1 MSTKNKKNAALEPSP
16 AQDTPPAQPVPEY
29 ITARLLGHEIN
40 KQFLTLSV
48 PDGVGGFSRV
58 RMRVPLR
65 LAHCFKKNAV
75 VRVRRTDDPLVVEPF
90 PSIL

>member
-1 MSTKNKKNAALEPSP
+1 MSTKKQKNAAPEPAL
-16 AQDTPPAQPVPEY
+16 AQDTPTPPAPEY
-29 ITARLLGHEIN
+29 INARLLGHELN

-48 PDGVGGFSRV
+48 PDGSGGFTRA

-65 LAHCFKKNAV
+65 LSHCFKKNAV
-75 VRVRRTDDPLVVEPF
+75 VRVRRTTDPLVVEPF

>member
-1 MSTKNKKNAALEPSP
+1 MSTKKQKNAALEPSP
-16 AQDTPPAQPVPEY
+16 AQDTPPAEPVPEY

-40 KQFLTLSV
+40 KEFLTLSI
-48 PDGVGGFSRV
+48 PDGAGGFSRV
-58 RMRVPLR
+58 RMRVARR

>member
-1 MSTKNKKNAALEPSP
+1 MSTKKQKNAAPEPSL
-16 AQDTPPAQPVPEY
+16 AQDTPTPPAPEY

>member
-1 MSTKNKKNAALEPSP
+1 MSNKKQKNAAPEPALAHDTP
-16 AQDTPPAQPVPEY
+16 TPPAPEY
-29 ITARLLGHEIN
+29 INARLLGHELN

-48 PDGVGGFSRV
+48 PDGSGGFTRA

-65 LAHCFKKNAV
+65 LSHCFKKNAV
-75 VRVRRTDDPLVVEPF
+75 VRVRRTNDPLVVEPF

>member
-1 MSTKNKKNAALEPSP
+1 MSNKKQKNAALEPSP
-16 AQDTPPAQPVPEY
+16 AQDTPAPSAPEY

-40 KQFLTLSV
+40 RQFLTLSV